1 MKKYRFLLNVV
12 VIFVITI
19 MLLSCSNKYDSV
31 KNKKKYTEEQQDVPF
46 VVDGTLDKT
55 DPIENELLNL

>member
-12 VIFVITI
+12 VIFVITA

>member
-12 VIFVITI
+12 VIFVITV